1 MKRKWLLLS
10 LAPLALASCG
20 GAVSSTFEAIR
31 DKIGALPSSASYPYY
46 RVVGMMDFN
55 NEILEVEQTFKE
67 APIDGEFVPYARY
80 NEGFYNAAM
89 DGVEPNPA
97 DILIYGMASRSYWL
111 RAPLRLTA
119 DNFYKTIA
127 LDRGSGTF
135 DGLAFDVNYSTGQ
148 IGTIGDEITGARLAK
163 VDDSHVSLTYMKG
176 EEQTVLNFARSGEGD
191 PEAFYAGKWVSGD
204 HELDLTQGTR
214 ENRTCGHYIIS
225 HLVTSYMDLDGSANP
240 SKSVMRYQELDDG
253 GFVFY
258 GKAVHTNVR
267 VDNYPYYPD
276 YNAHPE
282 LGYWDE
288 DDPTPCYKNTVNA
301 KVNIRFEYDA
311 DGWLR
316 KEEMTSLGYSYKTA
330 TDAQISL
337 VAEYY
342 YKFA

>member
-191 PEAFYAGKWVSGD
+191 PEAFYAGKLTLSGID
-204 HELDLTQGTR
+204 AKRDCDDDLAPEICFCVPFHGNSNYIRNWISIKMTFCQIKCLGRLR
-214 ENRTCGHYIIS
+214 EMWENACT
-225 HLVTSYMDLDGSANP
+225 LKKASYFEGP
-240 SKSVMRYQELDDG
+240 VQC
-253 GFVFY
+253 
-258 GKAVHTNVR
+258 
-267 VDNYPYYPD
+267 PQ
-276 YNAHPE
+276 
-282 LGYWDE
+282 
-288 DDPTPCYKNTVNA
+288 A
-301 KVNIRFEYDA
+301 KGQY
-311 DGWLR
+311 
-316 KEEMTSLGYSYKTA
+316 T
-330 TDAQISL
+330 
-337 VAEYY
+337 
-342 YKFA
+342 